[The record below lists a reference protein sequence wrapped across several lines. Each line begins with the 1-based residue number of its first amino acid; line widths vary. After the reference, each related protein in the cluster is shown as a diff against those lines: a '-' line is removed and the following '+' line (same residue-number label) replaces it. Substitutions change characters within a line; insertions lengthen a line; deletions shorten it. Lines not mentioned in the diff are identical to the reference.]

1 MQKQGNFIIRRTR
14 IGDNPKTVQ
23 AAGLHVPEIK
33 LAQRG
38 GVSERAAW
46 GDAGCDR
53 RLLWDQPEKRLR
65 RLQADV

>member
-1 MQKQGNFIIRRTR
+1 M
-14 IGDNPKTVQ
+14 Q